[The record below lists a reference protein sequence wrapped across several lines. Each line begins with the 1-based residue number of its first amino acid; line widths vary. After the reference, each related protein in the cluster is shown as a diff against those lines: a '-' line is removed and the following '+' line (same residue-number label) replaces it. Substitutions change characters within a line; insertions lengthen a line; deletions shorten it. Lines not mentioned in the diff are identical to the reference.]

1 MMTIINENASDINH
15 QESAL
20 TKENQKIIRKME
32 RYINT
37 FPLETYDIE
46 QIKRDL
52 TGMALEAQERG
63 ESFISVLGKKPR
75 AFCDDFIYTVCGLKA
90 PGGRKLLRF
99 AAAYYQI
106 FGVFSL
112 VMALWGLPLAWKEW
126 SYGSDLLTCLFYG
139 IFYYAAGTKALRYSN
154 DASKANLALKW
165 GVITLLVENTEH
177 LFSAL
182 YSSIGDPKPALLGHP
197 IIHMFDIISCIIPP
211 VIYIIGALKN
221 RPCEEESI

>member
-1 MMTIINENASDINH
+1 MMTTVNENISTSDN
-15 QESAL
+15 QETVL
-20 TKENQKIIRKME
+20 TKENQNIIRKME

-99 AAAYYQI
+99 AAGYYQI
-106 FGVFSL
+106 YGVVTL
-112 VMALWGLPLAWKEW
+112 VLTFCSLPLVWKMW
-126 SYGSDLLTCLFYG
+126 GWDYSAGLLYGF
-139 IFYYAAGTKALRYSN
+139 FYYIAGTRALRYSN
-154 DASKANLALKW
+154 NCEKANLALKW
-165 GVITLLVENTEH
+165 GITTLIIENLENIFVTLFPLTEKSNPTIFDKPIFVV
-177 LFSAL
+177 LNIL
-182 YSSIGDPKPALLGHP
+182 ICSIPAVL
-197 IIHMFDIISCIIPP
+197 
-211 VIYIIGALKN
+211 YIIGALRN

>member
-1 MMTIINENASDINH
+1 MMTTINENISTTDS
-15 QESAL
+15 QDTMLS
-20 TKENQKIIRKME
+20 KENQKIIRKME

-37 FPLETYDIE
+37 FPLETFEIE

-63 ESFISVLGKKPR
+63 ESFISVLDKKPR
-75 AFCDDFIYTVCGLKA
+75 AFCDNFIYTVCGLKA

-106 FGVFSL
+106 FGVFTL
-112 VMALWGLPLAWKEW
+112 VTGLWALPIAWKTWSWSSDFLMAL
-126 SYGSDLLTCLFYG
+126 LFG
-139 IFYYAAGTKALRYSN
+139 IFYYATGTKALRYSN
-154 DASKANLALKW
+154 DSAKAKLALKW
-165 GVITLLVENTEH
+165 GIITLLIENVEH

-182 YSSIGDPKPALLGHP
+182 YAYVGEPKPAALDYP
-197 IIHMFDIISCIIPP
+197 IIYVIDIISCIVPP

-221 RPCEEESI
+221 RPCEEESF